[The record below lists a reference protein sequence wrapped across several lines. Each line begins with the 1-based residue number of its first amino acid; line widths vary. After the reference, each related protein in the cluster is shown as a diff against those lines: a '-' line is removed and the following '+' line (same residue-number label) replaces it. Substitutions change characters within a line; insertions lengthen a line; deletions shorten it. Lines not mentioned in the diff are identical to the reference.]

1 MQEYLILKIEGVL
14 QSWGTHTYEDY
25 RPSNMFPTL
34 SGILGLLAACLG
46 IERRDLKQ
54 LQALDNS
61 IELAVRVDRVM
72 MEKRRLMPVKIT
84 DFHTVMDARKV
95 DGKMNKYP
103 VVSRREYLCDAKF
116 TLAIRTTAH
125 PLITLDALEAAIK
138 KPHYTPFLGRR
149 ACPLTRPLW
158 GMRVQADTFETALE
172 QIEPRQEGVIYSEWL
187 DANYPGRLERDVP
200 VRDSKRQYAT
210 RHIRIKA
217 QRGETAHVSQ

>member
-1 MQEYLILKIEGVL
+1 MQDYLVLKLEGVL

-46 IERRDLKQ
+46 IARKDWER
-54 LQALDNS
+54 LQALDRS

-72 MEKRRLMPVKIT
+72 LGTSRLTPIKIT

-95 DGKMNKYP
+95 DGKVNKYP

-116 TLAIRTTAH
+116 TLAIRETAH
-125 PLITLDALEAAIK
+125 PFFTLDELEAAVK
-138 KPHYTPFLGRR
+138 KPYYTPFLGRR

-158 GMRVQADTFETALE
+158 EARVQADAFETSMGH
-172 QIEPRQEGVIYSEWL
+172 IEPRQGGVIYSEWV
-187 DANYPGRLERDVP
+187 DAQPQRLERDIP
-200 VRDSKRQYAT
+200 VRGSKRQFAT
-210 RHIRIKA
+210 RYVHIKTQGA
-217 QRGETAHVSQ
+217 ETAHVSQ